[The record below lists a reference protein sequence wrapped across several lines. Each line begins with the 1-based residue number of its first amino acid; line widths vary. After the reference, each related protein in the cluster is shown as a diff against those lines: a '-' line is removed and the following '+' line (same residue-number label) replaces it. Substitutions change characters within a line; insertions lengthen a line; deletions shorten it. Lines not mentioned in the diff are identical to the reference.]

1 MRSARTKGNAVG
13 IAVLD
18 EVAPA
23 WVVAFRRFCLRLL
36 CAAGIEGAEVSVL
49 LTGDRRMREL
59 NRRYRRVDRTTDVL
73 SFSQSQDADVP
84 TSGSPSLSMGD
95 IVISLPAVGRNATRF
110 GVPVE
115 QELKRLVVHG
125 LLHLAGWDH
134 RGAAERSRMMARQEA
149 LVSEM
154 EGEKVL

>member
-1 MRSARTKGNAVG
+1 VRSARAKVNAVG

-23 WVVAFRRFCLRLL
+23 WVAAFRRFCLRLL
-36 CAAGIEGAEVSVL
+36 RAADIEGAEVSVL

-73 SFSQSQDADVP
+73 SFSQTADADGP
-84 TSGSPSLSMGD
+84 PSGSPAAPMGD
-95 IVISLPAVGRNATRF
+95 IVLSLPAVGRNAARF

-134 RGAAERSRMMARQEA
+134 RGTAERSRMMARQEA
-149 LVSEM
+149 LVAAM